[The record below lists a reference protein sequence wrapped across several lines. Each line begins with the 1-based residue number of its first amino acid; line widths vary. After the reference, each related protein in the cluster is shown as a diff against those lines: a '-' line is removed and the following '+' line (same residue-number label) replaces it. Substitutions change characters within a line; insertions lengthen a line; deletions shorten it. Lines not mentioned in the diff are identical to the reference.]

1 MAKQISTH
9 ITIHANLQKVWQVL
23 TDFDSYPEWNP
34 FIKSLKGEVAEGKII
49 VAKIDKMIF
58 KPRVLVFEKEKEF
71 KWLGHLLVKGLFD
84 GEHRF
89 RLAENAD
96 GTVHFEQSEKFK
108 GILVPLFK
116 KMLDEETKPGFE
128 AMNQALKARCEA

>member
-128 AMNQALKARCEA
+128 AMNRALKARCEA